1 MVPNKLQ
8 PHREKT
14 HLYGA
19 NPQTHRTG
27 ETDGIL
33 AADLPEQGLYFHPH
47 LSVLLQNISTT
58 QQVRDKTTYHLPLHS
73 TVVTGP
79 PAYRES
85 LDYFLSLNVCSS

>member
-27 ETDGIL
+27 ETNGIL
-33 AADLPEQGLYFHPH
+33 AADLPEQGLHFHPH
-47 LSVLLQNISTT
+47 LSVLLQNISAT
-58 QQVRDKTTYHLPLHS
+58 QQVRDKLLTTCLSPAQWSLGHLL
-73 TVVTGP
+73 T
-79 PAYRES
+79 RS
-85 LDYFLSLNVCSS
+85 L